1 MRTSLNLKRL
11 PTFNEMKSLFKLH
24 TTITSNKII
33 FTAKNGNSLI
43 FRKNTF
49 YWTSNKYIVF
59 LCEHSYFLNNPIL
72 WFNARVKLVSDSL
85 SKNCID
91 MGTGVYWY
99 AKDYKN
105 KKFTY
110 YEAKDIIIYEN

>member
-11 PTFNEMKSLFKLH
+11 PTSKEIKSLFKLH
-24 TTITSNKII
+24 ITVTSNRVT

-43 FRKNTF
+43 FRKNKF
-49 YWTSNKYIVF
+49 YWVSDKLVVSF
-59 LCEHSYFLNNPIL
+59 FSYCPNLMIINLGFR
-72 WFNARVKLVSDSL
+72 ARVKLVSDSL

-91 MGTGVYWY
+91 MGTGVYWCT
-99 AKDYKN
+99 KDYKN

-110 YEAKDIIIYEN
+110 HEAKDIIIYEN